1 MSEVGQMLLSAG
13 AWLQSSSFSNLGQG
27 LTGFAT
33 ALLPIVAFLGLNSWR
48 RQKIGERKL
57 QMVEEVLSRSARV
70 YGDCVSARL
79 QLGDEFGRMAEDAI
93 RKNEWKAAGTYLS
106 DGYHPFA
113 STLENGRD
121 DISYLNSNVE
131 VIDVFLG
138 RDFSDNTKALLS
150 LPKMMR
156 GFVSL
161 YSSYKDQF
169 EHISQLSPQVAST
182 FSKFIPCVYGT
193 PEDTWSRAA
202 QTAMHRLSVL
212 SRSAV
217 EGKAP
222 PKKKNKA
229 QAR

>member
-70 YGDCVSARL
+70 YGDCLSARL

-106 DGYHPFA
+106 AGYHLFA

-131 VIDVFLG
+131 VM
-138 RDFSDNTKALLS
+138 T
-150 LPKMMR
+150 
-156 GFVSL
+156 
-161 YSSYKDQF
+161 SS
-169 EHISQLSPQVAST
+169 
-182 FSKFIPCVYGT
+182 
-193 PEDTWSRAA
+193 
-202 QTAMHRLSVL
+202 
-212 SRSAV
+212 
-217 EGKAP
+217 
-222 PKKKNKA
+222 
-229 QAR
+229 